1 MFQRDILG
9 KLVALSHQ
17 RKTAV
22 DLDSCLIYPLAP
34 VSLPL
39 STPDGAIRKTVKSK
53 LFLAAMSDLAILNF
67 EDLPPAERMQ
77 IYFLDLAAA
86 IRCIVEKVTTIRD
99 LATKIMTTIPK
110 QYKIIYL
117 LCDTYKKNSIKGGER
132 QARGVGA
139 RYVLNS
145 PDMKVPYD
153 SSNFLRNGDNKA
165 MLFDLIQQSIEED
178 KNSLGDKVVYFS
190 NQSVCKKIN
199 QDKAIALPELTSD
212 HEEADTKLVAF
223 LRASQLPPGSTA
235 MIRSPSGDIDIITL
249 SFCHDFSD
257 TQILIDNG
265 SGKNRK
271 IIDVTSSGLSPDQR
285 RALLGMHAF
294 SGNDYVS
301 SFFRKGKLA
310 VWKTVTK
317 NNAFVELFSSLGTEV
332 TVSEELVRRLEWF
345 VCSLY
350 GYPRIQSVNEARRKV
365 FWDRFHKEK
374 KIIDL
379 SLMPPCSSNLRY
391 HIMRANYVAYIF
403 RHAGQLQM
411 DLESPDGHGWNADGN
426 VVWSDICYP
435 QEIDALLAATDSEN
449 SSCPDDEEYEN
460 DLDVEIEDVSEF

>member
-1 MFQRDILG
+1 MEKAGEEMLHEFEERMSSSESTKKFFDPIRKCKPITFTDSSRKSKVNIGGKCKEVMFQRDILG

-22 DLDSCLIYPLAP
+22 DLHSCLIYPLAP

-53 LFLAAMSDLAILNF
+53 FFLAAMSDLTILNF
-67 EDLPPAERMQ
+67 EDLPPAKRMQ

-132 QARGVGA
+132 QA
-139 RYVLNS
+139 
-145 PDMKVPYD
+145 
-153 SSNFLRNGDNKA
+153 SNFLRNGDNKA

-178 KNSLGDKVVYFS
+178 KNSLCDKVVYFS
-190 NQSVCKKIN
+190 NQSVCKKTN

-249 SFCHDFSD
+249 FVCQDFSD
-257 TQILIDNG
+257 RQILIDNG
-265 SGKNRK
+265 TGKNRK
-271 IIDVTSSGLSPDQR
+271 IINVT
-285 RALLGMHAF
+285 
-294 SGNDYVS
+294 
-301 SFFRKGKLA
+301 
-310 VWKTVTK
+310 
-317 NNAFVELFSSLGTEV
+317 
-332 TVSEELVRRLEWF
+332 
-345 VCSLY
+345 
-350 GYPRIQSVNEARRKV
+350 
-365 FWDRFHKEK
+365 
-374 KIIDL
+374 
-379 SLMPPCSSNLRY
+379 
-391 HIMRANYVAYIF
+391 
-403 RHAGQLQM
+403 
-411 DLESPDGHGWNADGN
+411 
-426 VVWSDICYP
+426 
-435 QEIDALLAATDSEN
+435 
-449 SSCPDDEEYEN
+449 
-460 DLDVEIEDVSEF
+460 